1 MAVPKNFIGGE
12 RLFAEDLNDHFSN
25 LDGRVTTAADAATN
39 ASNLTFGTLPAERL
53 PTIPLEKVQPIPAAN
68 IINDGFP
75 IRIATGSSAGAS
87 TSAGATVTFPEG
99 RFTSAPTVVTAS
111 NSGANF
117 RHNTTGGI
125 TASGFTVYTY
135 QQNGSFNAHT
145 VQWLAVQS

>member
-1 MAVPKNFIGGE
+1 MAVPKNFTGGE
-12 RLFAEDLNDHFSN
+12 RLFAEDLNDNFSD

-39 ASNLTFGTLPAERL
+39 ASNLTFGTLPVERL
-53 PTIPLEKVQPIPAAN
+53 PPVPAAN

-75 IRIATGSSAGAS
+75 FRVARGTSGGSN
-87 TSAGATVTFPEG
+87 TSAGATVTFPAG
-99 RFTSAPTVVTAS
+99 RFTAAPTVVTAS

-135 QQNGSFNAHT
+135 VQNGSFNAHT
-145 VQWLAVQS
+145 VQWLAVGA